1 MCSSS
6 GTAYDTDGCN
16 KVSIEGSFLP
26 RFNAASASI
35 SNPAAE
41 AKAHRERKK
50 KVLLKLKTKTD
61 ADAEPDSMTTSVVAE
76 TTDDVEDGLVKED
89 EEVVEEKPTKKP
101 IVKLGDIL
109 GLQAISPYISPST
122 HLKKPYDSAIR
133 CSFSA
138 TSMLLFSSLMLFS
151 GSNL

>member
-6 GTAYDTDGCN
+6 GTAYDTDGCS

-50 KVLLKLKTKTD
+50 KVLLKLKTKYQEEIHHWEHFSNTLKALQD
-61 ADAEPDSMTTSVVAE
+61 HTQNQPSSTVTPDQTVSV
-76 TTDDVEDGLVKED
+76 
-89 EEVVEEKPTKKP
+89 
-101 IVKLGDIL
+101 
-109 GLQAISPYISPST
+109 LQENSSDSHFQDLTGTLLTQVLAYPSDQT
-122 HLKKPYDSAIR
+122 VSVLEIKIYH
-133 CSFSA
+133 
-138 TSMLLFSSLMLFS
+138 
-151 GSNL
+151 